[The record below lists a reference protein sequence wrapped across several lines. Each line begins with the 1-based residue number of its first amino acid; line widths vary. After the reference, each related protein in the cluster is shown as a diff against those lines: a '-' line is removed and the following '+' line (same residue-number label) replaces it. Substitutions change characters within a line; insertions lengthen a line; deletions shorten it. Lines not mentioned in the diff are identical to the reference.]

1 MAVVER
7 VGLGLLMGKQ
17 WARSISVVPGQRVQ
31 KREELPWVDLRG
43 RLTEISGLGNSS
55 VLTLASL
62 LVLEAQMRG
71 EPVAWITNRDTSFYP
86 PDMAEMGVDL
96 RALPVIRCPDGR
108 SMARAA
114 DRLAR
119 TGAFG
124 LLSVDLGARGDVPL
138 PLQTRLAG
146 LARGHD
152 MAIVFLTEKTQE
164 APSLSSLI
172 SLRVGAT
179 RRSSDEV
186 KFSCYFTALKDKRF
200 GPGWVKEVVCHGPP
214 GLC

>member
-1 MAVVER
+1 MPVVER
-7 VGLGLLMGKQ
+7 VGLKLNMGKQ
-17 WARSISVVPGQRVQ
+17 WARSFSVDPEQRARRR
-31 KREELPWVDLRG
+31 RELAWADLAG

-55 VLTLASL
+55 ALTLASL
-62 LVLEAQMRG
+62 LVLEAQVRG
-71 EPVAWITNRDTSFYP
+71 EPVAWITTRDTIFYP
-86 PDMAEMGVDL
+86 PDMADMGVDL
-96 RALPVIRCPDGR
+96 GALPVIRCPDGR

-119 TGAFG
+119 SGAFG
-124 LLSVDLGARGDVPL
+124 LLVLDLGATGDVPL

-146 LARGHD
+146 LARAHNI
-152 MAIVFLTEKTQE
+152 AIVFLTEKNEE

-179 RRSSDEV
+179 RTSLDELR
-186 KFSCYFTALKDKRF
+186 FSCCFNVLKDKRC